1 MSRIIAY
8 KHKLFYNRRMEFIE
22 FEAKEDDDGRRL
34 DKAAKR
40 IFESKG
46 LQPEN
51 IFKLIRKTL
60 IKLNNAKSAP
70 EDRIK
75 SGDKIFIADFL
86 LKENAVRKSKTE
98 KKSTQKIHG
107 DISLQTAFKNE
118 HLWIINKQS
127 GIEVQPSKNSSFC
140 LADFVAQNTKTASLS
155 FRPGPLHRIDK
166 FTTGLITF
174 SQSLQG
180 AKWFSENIK
189 NHSIKK
195 TYLAVV
201 ENFLPENELAIY
213 DTIEEKTACTKIK
226 KIAQGIFCGKE
237 ISLAKIQIETGR
249 KHQIRIHCASRGFP
263 LLGDK
268 LYGGTKIP
276 NGDFSSCG
284 FFLHAWK
291 LEFPKDNPLLL
302 PSEIQAEISPLFKK
316 FIENFLKIP
325 TAEFII

>member
-1 MSRIIAY
+1 
-8 KHKLFYNRRMEFIE
+8 MEFIE
-22 FEAKEDDDGRRL
+22 FEAKEDDNGRRL

-46 LQPEN
+46 IQSEN

-60 IKLNNAKSAP
+60 IKLNNKKSAP

-75 SGDKIFIADFL
+75 IGDKIFIADFL
-86 LKENAVRKSKTE
+86 LKENEAGKNKNE
-98 KKSTQKIHG
+98 KNSAQKIHENF
-107 DISLQTAFKNE
+107 SVQTAFKNE

-140 LADFVAQNTKTASLS
+140 LADFVAQNTKTSSLS

-166 FTTGLITF
+166 FTTGLVAF

-195 TYLAVV
+195 TYLAIV
-201 ENFLPENELAIY
+201 ENFLPENEFTIN
-213 DTIEEKTACTKIK
+213 DTITEKTACTKIK
-226 KIAQGIFCGKE
+226 KIAQGTFCGKE

-276 NGDFSSCG
+276 NGEFSSCG

-291 LEFPKDNPLLL
+291 LEFQKDNPLLL
-302 PSEIQAEISPLFKK
+302 PNEIYAEIPPLFKK

>member
-1 MSRIIAY
+1 
-8 KHKLFYNRRMEFIE
+8 MEFIE
-22 FEAKEDDDGRRL
+22 FEAKEDDNGRRL
-34 DKAAKR
+34 DKAVKR

-46 LQPEN
+46 IQPEN

-60 IKLNNAKSAP
+60 IKLNNKKSVP

-75 SGDKIFIADFL
+75 IGDKIFIADFL
-86 LKENAVRKSKTE
+86 LKENSASKNKTE
-98 KKSTQKIHG
+98 KNSAQKLHG
-107 DISLQTAFKNE
+107 DISVQTAFKNE

-140 LADFVAQNTKTASLS
+140 LADFVAQNTKTSSLS

-166 FTTGLITF
+166 FTTGLVAF

-195 TYLAVV
+195 TYLAIV
-201 ENFLPENELAIY
+201 ENFLPENEFTIN
-213 DTIEEKTACTKIK
+213 DTIEEKPACTKIK
-226 KIAQGIFCGKE
+226 KIAQGTFCGKE
-237 ISLAKIQIETGR
+237 ISLAKIKIETGR

-276 NGDFSSCG
+276 NGEFSNCG

-302 PSEIQAEISPLFKK
+302 PNEIYAEIPSLFKK

-325 TAEFII
+325 PAEFII

>member
-1 MSRIIAY
+1 
-8 KHKLFYNRRMEFIE
+8 MEFIE

-40 IFESKG
+40 IFELKG
-46 LQPEN
+46 IQPEN

-60 IKLNNAKSAP
+60 IKLNNKKSSP

-75 SGDKIFIADFL
+75 SKDKIFIADFL
-86 LKENAVRKSKTE
+86 LKENKNKTE
-98 KKSTQKIHG
+98 KNETSKLHEIFSV
-107 DISLQTAFKNE
+107 QTAFKNE

-127 GIEVQPSKNSSFC
+127 GIEVQPSKSSSFC
-140 LADFVAQNTKTASLS
+140 LADFVAQNTQTASLS

-166 FTTGLITF
+166 CTTGLVAF

-195 TYLAVV
+195 TYLAIV
-201 ENFLPENELAIY
+201 ENILPENEFTIN
-213 DTIEEKTACTKIK
+213 DTIGEKPACTKVK
-226 KIAQGIFCGKE
+226 KIAQGTFCGNE

-249 KHQIRIHCASRGFP
+249 KHQIRIHCANRGFP

-276 NGDFSSCG
+276 DGEFSSCG

-302 PSEIQAEISPLFKK
+302 PNEIYAEIPPLFKK

>member
-1 MSRIIAY
+1 
-8 KHKLFYNRRMEFIE
+8 MEFIE

-46 LQPEN
+46 IQPEN

-60 IKLNNAKSAP
+60 IKLNNKKSSS
-70 EDRIK
+70 ENRIK

-86 LKENAVRKSKTE
+86 LKENAASKNKTE
-98 KKSTQKIHG
+98 KNKTPKVHENFSV
-107 DISLQTAFKNE
+107 QTAFKNE

-140 LADFVAQNTKTASLS
+140 LADFVAQNTQSPSLS
-155 FRPGPLHRIDK
+155 FRSGPLHRIDK
-166 FTTGLITF
+166 FTTGLVAF

-189 NHSIKK
+189 NHIIKK
-195 TYLAVV
+195 TYLAIV
-201 ENFLPENELAIY
+201 ENFLPENEFTIN
-213 DTIEEKTACTKIK
+213 DTIEEKTACTKVK

-276 NGDFSSCG
+276 DGEFSSCG

-302 PSEIQAEISPLFKK
+302 PEEIRAEIPPLFKK

-325 TAEFII
+325 TAKFII

>member
-1 MSRIIAY
+1 
-8 KHKLFYNRRMEFIE
+8 MEFIE
-22 FEAKEDDDGRRL
+22 FEAKEDDNGRRL
-34 DKAAKR
+34 DKAVKR

-46 LQPEN
+46 IQPEN

-60 IKLNNAKSAP
+60 IKLNNKKSVP

-75 SGDKIFIADFL
+75 IGDKIFIADFL
-86 LKENAVRKSKTE
+86 LKENEAGKNKTE
-98 KKSTQKIHG
+98 KNSAQKIHG
-107 DISLQTAFKNE
+107 DTSVQTAFKNE

-140 LADFVAQNTKTASLS
+140 LADFVAQNTKTSSLS

-166 FTTGLITF
+166 FTTGLVAF

-195 TYLAVV
+195 TYLAIV
-201 ENFLPENELAIY
+201 ENFLSENEFTIN
-213 DTIEEKTACTKIK
+213 DTIEEKPACTKVK

-276 NGDFSSCG
+276 NGEFSNCG

-302 PSEIQAEISPLFKK
+302 PNEIYAEIPPLFKK

>member
-1 MSRIIAY
+1 
-8 KHKLFYNRRMEFIE
+8 MEFIE

-34 DKAAKR
+34 DKAVKR

-46 LQPEN
+46 IQPEN

-86 LKENAVRKSKTE
+86 LNENATIKNAQ
-98 KKSTQKIHG
+98 QKVH
-107 DISLQTAFKNE
+107 DNISVQTAFKNE

-127 GIEVQPSKNSSFC
+127 GVEVQPSKNSSFC
-140 LADFVAQNTKTASLS
+140 LADFVAHNTKTSSLS

-166 FTTGLITF
+166 FTTGLVAF

-195 TYLAVV
+195 TYLAIV
-201 ENFLPENELAIY
+201 ENFLPENEL
-213 DTIEEKTACTKIK
+213 TIDDMIAGKNACTKVK

-237 ISLAKIQIETGR
+237 ISLAKSQIETGR
-249 KHQIRIHCASRGFP
+249 KHQIRIHCASQGFP

-268 LYGGTKIP
+268 LYGGSKIP
-276 NGDFSSCG
+276 NGEFSSCE
-284 FFLHAWK
+284 FFLHALK

-302 PSEIQAEISPLFKK
+302 PSEIQAELPPLFKK

>member
-1 MSRIIAY
+1 
-8 KHKLFYNRRMEFIE
+8 MEFIE
-22 FEAKEDDDGRRL
+22 FEAKEDDEGRRL
-34 DKAAKR
+34 DKAVKR

-46 LQPEN
+46 IQPEN

-60 IKLNNAKSAP
+60 IKLNNAKSVP

-75 SGDKIFIADFL
+75 SGDKISIADFL
-86 LKENAVRKSKTE
+86 LNGSATIKNA
-98 KKSTQKIHG
+98 QPKIHSN
-107 DISLQTAFKNE
+107 ILVQTAFKNE

-127 GIEVQPSKNSSFC
+127 GIEVQPSKNSNFC
-140 LADFVAQNTKTASLS
+140 LADFVAHNTKITSLS

-166 FTTGLITF
+166 FTTGLVAF
-174 SQSLQG
+174 SQSLHG

-195 TYLAVV
+195 TYLAIV
-201 ENFLPENELAIY
+201 ENFLPENEL
-213 DTIEEKTACTKIK
+213 TIDDMIAEKNACTKLK

-249 KHQIRIHCASRGFP
+249 KHQIRIHCASQGFP

-268 LYGGTKIP
+268 LYGGSKIP
-276 NGDFSSCG
+276 NGEFSSCD

-302 PSEIQAEISPLFKK
+302 PSEIQAELPPLFKK

>member
-1 MSRIIAY
+1 
-8 KHKLFYNRRMEFIE
+8 MEFIE

-46 LQPEN
+46 IQPEN

-60 IKLNNAKSAP
+60 IKLNNKKSSP

-75 SGDKIFIADFL
+75 SKDKIFIADFL
-86 LKENAVRKSKTE
+86 LKENENKTE
-98 KKSTQKIHG
+98 KNETTKAHDFFSV
-107 DISLQTAFKNE
+107 QTAFKNE

-127 GIEVQPSKNSSFC
+127 GIEVQPSKNSSLC
-140 LADFVAQNTKTASLS
+140 LADFVAQNTQTASLS

-166 FTTGLITF
+166 FTTGLVAF

-195 TYLAVV
+195 TYLAIV
-201 ENFLPENELAIY
+201 ENILPENELAIC
-213 DTIEEKTACTKIK
+213 DTIEEKPACTKVK
-226 KIAQGIFCGKE
+226 KIAQGTFCGKE
-237 ISLAKIQIETGR
+237 ISLAKIQIETGK

-268 LYGGTKIP
+268 LYGGAKIP
-276 NGDFSSCG
+276 DGEFSSCG

-291 LEFPKDNPLLL
+291 LEFPKGNPLLL
-302 PSEIQAEISPLFKK
+302 PNEIQAEIPPLFKK

>member
-1 MSRIIAY
+1 
-8 KHKLFYNRRMEFIE
+8 MEFIE

-34 DKAAKR
+34 DKATKR

-46 LQPEN
+46 IQPEN

-75 SGDKIFIADFL
+75 IGDKIFIADFL
-86 LKENAVRKSKTE
+86 LKENATSKNKTE
-98 KKSTQKIHG
+98 KNSAQKIHENF
-107 DISLQTAFKNE
+107 SVQTAFKNE

-127 GIEVQPSKNSSFC
+127 GIEVQPSKNSNFC
-140 LADFVAQNTKTASLS
+140 LADFVAQNTKTSSLS
-155 FRPGPLHRIDK
+155 FKSGPLHRIDK
-166 FTTGLITF
+166 FTTGLVAF

-195 TYLAVV
+195 TYLAIV
-201 ENFLPENELAIY
+201 ENFLPENEFTIN
-213 DTIEEKTACTKIK
+213 DTIAEKPACTKIK

-276 NGDFSSCG
+276 NGEFSSCG

>member
-1 MSRIIAY
+1 
-8 KHKLFYNRRMEFIE
+8 MEFIE
-22 FEAKEDDDGRRL
+22 FEAKEDDEGRRL
-34 DKAAKR
+34 DKAVKR

-46 LQPEN
+46 IQPEN

-60 IKLNNAKSAP
+60 IKLNNAKSVP

-75 SGDKIFIADFL
+75 SGDKISIADFL
-86 LKENAVRKSKTE
+86 LNGSATIKNA
-98 KKSTQKIHG
+98 QPKIHAN
-107 DISLQTAFKNE
+107 ISVQTAFKNE

-127 GIEVQPSKNSSFC
+127 GIEVQPSKNSNFC
-140 LADFVAQNTKTASLS
+140 LADFVAHNTKTSSLS

-166 FTTGLITF
+166 FTTGLVAF
-174 SQSLQG
+174 SQSLHG

-195 TYLAVV
+195 TYLAIV
-201 ENFLPENELAIY
+201 ENFLPENEF
-213 DTIEEKTACTKIK
+213 TIDDMIAEKNACTKLK

-249 KHQIRIHCASRGFP
+249 KHQIRIHCASQGFP

-268 LYGGTKIP
+268 LYGGSKIP
-276 NGDFSSCG
+276 NGEFSSCD

-302 PSEIQAEISPLFKK
+302 PSEIQAELPPLFKK

>member
-1 MSRIIAY
+1 
-8 KHKLFYNRRMEFIE
+8 MEFIE
-22 FEAKEDDDGRRL
+22 FDAKEDDEGRRL
-34 DKAAKR
+34 DKIARR
-40 IFESKG
+40 IFEAKG

-60 IKLNNAKSAP
+60 IKLNNAKSVP
-70 EDRIK
+70 EARIK
-75 SGDKIFIADFL
+75 NGDKIFIADFL
-86 LKENAVRKSKTE
+86 LKETKNKPERNA
-98 KKSTQKIHG
+98 TQKAHG
-107 DISLQTAFKNE
+107 SIPVQTAFKNE

-127 GIEVQPSKNSSFC
+127 GIEVQPSKSSSFC
-140 LADFVAQNTKTASLS
+140 LADFVAQNTKAASLS

-166 FTTGLITF
+166 FTTGLVAF

-195 TYLAVV
+195 TYLAIL
-201 ENFLPENELAIY
+201 EKDLPENELTIDDAIA
-213 DTIEEKTACTKIK
+213 EKPACTKVK
-226 KIAQGIFCGKE
+226 KIAQGIFCGNK
-237 ISLAKIQIETGR
+237 ISLARIQIETGR

-263 LLGDK
+263 LLGDA

-276 NGDFSSCG
+276 NGEFSGCG

-291 LEFPKDNPLLL
+291 LQFSKDNPLFL
-302 PSEIQAEISPLFKK
+302 PTEIQAEIPPLFKK

>member
-1 MSRIIAY
+1 
-8 KHKLFYNRRMEFIE
+8 MEFIE
-22 FEAKEDDDGRRL
+22 FEAKEDDNGRRL
-34 DKAAKR
+34 DKAVKR
-40 IFESKG
+40 IFESKEI
-46 LQPEN
+46 QPEN

-75 SGDKIFIADFL
+75 IGDKIFIADFL
-86 LKENAVRKSKTE
+86 LKENAASKNKTE
-98 KKSTQKIHG
+98 KNSTQKIHENF
-107 DISLQTAFKNE
+107 SVQTAFKNE

-127 GIEVQPSKNSSFC
+127 GIEVQPSKNLTFC
-140 LADFVAQNTKTASLS
+140 LADFVAQNTKNSSLS
-155 FRPGPLHRIDK
+155 FKPGPLHRIDK
-166 FTTGLITF
+166 FTTGLVAF

-195 TYLAVV
+195 TYLAIV
-201 ENFLPENELAIY
+201 ENFLPENEFTIN
-213 DTIEEKTACTKIK
+213 DTIAEKPACTKIK

-249 KHQIRIHCASRGFP
+249 KHQIRIHCAIRGFP

-276 NGDFSSCG
+276 NGEFSSCG

-302 PSEIQAEISPLFKK
+302 PNEIYAEIPSLFKK